1 MRRAC
6 YLELFYR
13 VIWHD
18 DLVENFKFSSTAGVS
33 PTSASGYK
41 PDYHSPKNQVSE
53 ECYMGMRGI
62 SKSAMSM
69 FN

>member
-13 VIWHD
+13 VIWLDH
-18 DLVENFKFSSTAGVS
+18 LVENFKFSSAAGVS
-33 PTSASGYK
+33 PTSALGYR
-41 PDYHSPKNQVSE
+41 PDYHSPGNKVNE
-53 ECYMGMRGI
+53 YRYMGMRSI
-62 SKSAMSM
+62 SKSATSV